1 MDDRS
6 APGVMIVTGGSRG
19 IGASV
24 ALLAARHG
32 YSVAVNFAANERA
45 ADLVVG
51 DIRKAGAKAIAVQ
64 GDVSLERDVMR
75 LFKTAD
81 QELGSV
87 SVLVNN
93 AGITGGV
100 SRLAEVSA
108 EMLHRLFAVN
118 VIGSFLCAR
127 EAVKRMSERNGG
139 KGGSIVNLSSRA
151 AEIGGAGEWIHYAA
165 TKGAIETL
173 TVGLAREVALEGIRV
188 NAVSPGIIETELHA
202 AAGAPDRVKRLGSG
216 VPMGR
221 SGAAQEVAEA
231 VLWLVSPAASYVT
244 GAVLPVAGGR

>member
-32 YSVAVNFAANERA
+32 YSVAVNFTGNERA

-51 DIRKAGAKAIAVQ
+51 DIHKAGAKAIAVQ
-64 GDVSLERDVMR
+64 GDVSLERDVTR
-75 LFKTAD
+75 LFKTVD

-118 VIGSFLCAR
+118 VIGSVLCAR
-127 EAVKRMSERNGG
+127 EAVKRMSQRSGG

-202 AAGAPDRVKRLGSG
+202 AAGAPDRVKRLGAG

-231 VLWLVSPAASYVT
+231 VLWLASPAASYVT
-244 GAVLPVAGGR
+244 GTVLPVAGGR